1 MGMSI
6 EGLASEASKLTVPA
20 KAMGAIYID
29 TAEKLVDLQMES
41 SKVYSD
47 IAFNQLK
54 KIPTIHNIE
63 EAGDFL
69 WGQIEPFS
77 EFNKQ
82 LLSDWKSL
90 MALNTEVTN
99 SMKSVF
105 SRQKSEPVESII
117 TPEKTEK
124 PEPVT
129 KISSTKRT
137 TRRTKKA
144 TSE

>member
-1 MGMSI
+1 MSMSI
-6 EGLASEASKLTVPA
+6 QGIASEASKLTVPV
-20 KAMGAIYID
+20 KALGDIYVD

-41 SKVYSD
+41 SKVYTD

-54 KIPTIHNIE
+54 KIPGIHNIE

-69 WGQIEPFS
+69 WGQIEPIS

-90 MALNTEVTN
+90 MALNTDVTN

-105 SRQKSEPVESII
+105 ARKKSEPVESIVA
-117 TPEKTEK
+117 PEKTEK
-124 PEPVT
+124 AEPVA
-129 KISSTKRT
+129 KITRPKRT
-137 TRRTKKA
+137 RTTKKA